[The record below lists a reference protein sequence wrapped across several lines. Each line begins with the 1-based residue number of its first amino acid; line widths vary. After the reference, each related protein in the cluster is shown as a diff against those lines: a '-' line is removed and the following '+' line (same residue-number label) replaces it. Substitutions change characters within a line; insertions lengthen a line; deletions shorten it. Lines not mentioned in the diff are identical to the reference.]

1 MVEDDEA
8 TSAFIC
14 EALADVGYQVVNAS
28 NGSHALARLDVDTP
42 DLVLLDLHMP
52 VLDGWGFMAA
62 LAEQPVRPPVV
73 VMSAGGGIAARTAGE
88 LGAAGHIEK
97 PFAISALIAVVDHC
111 ALPSMG

>member
-8 TSAFIC
+8 TRAFIC

-28 NGSHALARLDVDTP
+28 NGSHALARMDVDPP

-52 VLDGWGFMAA
+52 VVDGWGFMAA
-62 LAEQPVRPPVV
+62 LAKQPVRPPVV
-73 VMSAGGGIAARTAGE
+73 VMSAGGIAARTAGE

-111 ALPSMG
+111 ALPSPV